1 MYYNFCYVCVI
12 CISQFYNCKTK
23 YFFFIFENVFVLFFL
38 SKSVT
43 NLVSGLRRDF
53 INFLFVCSVTN
64 VHKSI
69 VPIVSTFGPQ
79 SSSITKYFFFLIFHF
94 LFWKTIFINFIY
106 YSPIN
111 LSKVYEDLVE
121 CNNIID
127 FINPRSLFH
136 YIWKYFYLIFL
147 IIFSWFS
154 G

>member
-1 MYYNFCYVCVI
+1 MYYNFCYVSVI

-79 SSSITKYFFFLIFHF
+79 SSSLLNIFFIFYFL
-94 LFWKTIFINFIY
+94 KTIFINFIW

-111 LSKVYEDLVE
+111 LSKVYEDIVG

-136 YIWKYFYLIFL
+136 YIWKYFYLIFRL
-147 IIFSWFS
+147 IWK
-154 G
+154 